1 MTYPTL
7 YRKRMIPEECIHL
20 KDDIIIQCTQD
31 IIITKWN
38 TLKPKKE
45 LHHGYYCYFLKEG
58 LKVSQFLRADDSLLY
73 WYCDIVEYF
82 FQPKENA
89 LTSLDLLA
97 DVIVCPDGFVKVL
110 DLDELAI
117 ALEQNILSQ
126 DLLKKCLTR
135 LDRLLGII
143 YRGEFHSMQKY
154 ITDIP
159 SNGLSQGACQL
170 C

>member
-1 MTYPTL
+1 M
-7 YRKRMIPEECIHL
+7 
-20 KDDIIIQCTQD
+20 
-31 IIITKWN
+31 
-38 TLKPKKE
+38 
-45 LHHGYYCYFLKEG
+45 
-58 LKVSQFLRADDSLLY
+58 
-73 WYCDIVEYF
+73 EYF